1 MRIVICDQ
9 AEGMFKDNEQ
19 KLKQKENIT
28 TTLKEEITR
37 RKYVEAKVQSYVTAL
52 LQQNSKLKDTLEW
65 VTQQSNL
72 EHQIKTRCQ
81 DALEEVEDSQDD
93 DDEAATDL

>member
-1 MRIVICDQ
+1 
-9 AEGMFKDNEQ
+9 MFKDNEQ

-52 LQQNSKLKDTLEW
+52 LQQNRKLKDTLEW

-72 EHQIKTRCQ
+72 DYQIKTRCQ
-81 DALEEVEDSQDD
+81 DALEEVEDSQDADD